1 MFHFIPQAH
10 CVHADF
16 FPLNV
21 HCTYLLLVM
30 SVPAPKSEP
39 QIHCHL
45 SWFQL
50 RWVLLIF
57 CCPPVAGFLSN
68 CPQVKQNPAI
78 VSCYCIW
85 GNWLYFFLLRVVS
98 NVAGAWGPFAFRVI
112 VHSLCFALNCSF
124 ISYFDGISFLLLSLR
139 YSKMLSFTL
148 LLPLSTVF
156 LTVHPYASALWWL
169 MNFLTSGWWWHPQN
183 LTRDESSF
191 LFT

>member
-50 RWVLLIF
+50 RWILLIF
-57 CCPPVAGFLSN
+57 CCPPLAGFLSTALSWSRTR
-68 CPQVKQNPAI
+68 QY

-85 GNWLYFFLLRVVS
+85 GNWLYFFFLRVVS

-112 VHSLCFALNCSF
+112 VHSLCFDLTV
-124 ISYFDGISFLLLSLR
+124 LLSAIL
-139 YSKMLSFTL
+139 M
-148 LLPLSTVF
+148 
-156 LTVHPYASALWWL
+156 AS
-169 MNFLTSGWWWHPQN
+169 
-183 LTRDESSF
+183 
-191 LFT
+191 LFSCCPWGTPKCYPSLCFSH